1 MRNLKALSP
10 DLLTGLAIAGLVLPE
25 SVAYAGIAGVPP
37 LCGLLGAIAGLAVYA
52 LFGSSRFAIVA
63 ATSSSAAVL
72 AAALHSINGAS
83 GARALELSAGMV
95 LMTGV
100 LFMLCS
106 LLRLGRMAQ
115 YIARSVVRGF
125 TLGVALVIIVRQLAK
140 MFGLHATQRAFGPLL
155 LELLQRHAEWQR
167 PSVMIGIAALA
178 VLVVLLRWPRVPST
192 LVVLVLSVAAM
203 TMLGE
208 RSAGVALVGNIDLA
222 AVRLRFPALD
232 IGEWKQSVELA
243 VALLLILFAESY
255 GAVRSCALRHGDAIE
270 VNRELLA
277 LGAANVAAGLLQ
289 GVPVGAGY
297 SATYTNESLGARS
310 KLAGL
315 VAALGVGAAL
325 LFLRP
330 WVARIPEPVL
340 AAIVIFAMRHA
351 ASFKPLRPYLVW
363 KRDRLVTGVAIAAVL
378 VFGVLDGL
386 LVAVAVSLGSLIR
399 RLSEPHLSVL
409 GRLDGGHDFVSVRAH
424 PDAVAVP
431 GILILR
437 PEEPLFF
444 ANVDAVLDSAVAHLA
459 AARGVHTLVLSLE
472 EAPDLDGT
480 AIEALGQF
488 AEQVQRNACTLL
500 LARLKDPVVE
510 VLTIAALPGLTG
522 AALSGASVDAVVNAA
537 QAARGSQ
544 PQPVLR

>member
-1 MRNLKALSP
+1 
-10 DLLTGLAIAGLVLPE
+10 
-25 SVAYAGIAGVPP
+25 
-37 LCGLLGAIAGLAVYA
+37 
-52 LFGSSRFAIVA
+52 
-63 ATSSSAAVL
+63 
-72 AAALHSINGAS
+72 
-83 GARALELSAGMV
+83 
-95 LMTGV
+95 
-100 LFMLCS
+100 
-106 LLRLGRMAQ
+106 
-115 YIARSVVRGF
+115 
-125 TLGVALVIIVRQLAK
+125 
-140 MFGLHATQRAFGPLL
+140 
-155 LELLQRHAEWQR
+155 
-167 PSVMIGIAALA
+167 
-178 VLVVLLRWPRVPST
+178 
-192 LVVLVLSVAAM
+192 
-203 TMLGE
+203 
-208 RSAGVALVGNIDLA
+208 
-222 AVRLRFPALD
+222 
-232 IGEWKQSVELA
+232 
-243 VALLLILFAESY
+243 
-255 GAVRSCALRHGDAIE
+255 
-270 VNRELLA
+270 
-277 LGAANVAAGLLQ
+277 
-289 GVPVGAGY
+289 
-297 SATYTNESLGARS
+297 
-310 KLAGL
+310 
-315 VAALGVGAAL
+315 
-325 LFLRP
+325 
-330 WVARIPEPVL
+330 
-340 AAIVIFAMRHA
+340 
-351 ASFKPLRPYLVW
+351 
-363 KRDRLVTGVAIAAVL
+363 VTAVAIAAVL

-444 ANVDAVLDSAVAHLA
+444 ANVEAVLDSAVAHLA